1 MVKRAITMLIVGII
15 LIGLAITEMI
25 IVENF
30 IENVETQINELVVKF
45 DDNRDDISVLTPLV
59 EEIEQTWDS
68 KEYILCLMFNHKDMS
83 MVTDSITRVKEYCKQ
98 NNYGDGIVEVMIL
111 QEYAKKNHNIMGFN
125 FNNIL

>member
-1 MVKRAITMLIVGII
+1 MVKRAITMLIVGTI

-30 IENVETQINELVVKF
+30 IDNIETKINELVVKF
-45 DDNRDDISVLTPLV
+45 DENRDDITVLTPLI
-59 EEIEQTWDS
+59 EDIEQTWDS
-68 KEYILCLMFNHKDMS
+68 KEHILCLMFNHKDMS
-83 MVTDSITRVKEYCKQ
+83 MVTDSITRVKEYCEQ
-98 NNYGDGIVEVMIL
+98 NNYGDGVVEVMIL

>member
-1 MVKRAITMLIVGII
+1 MLIVGII

-68 KEYILCLMFNHKDMS
+68 KEYILCLMFNHKDIS